1 MPFDLHLLSAMHKN
15 RTPPAPG
22 ETLAAE
28 ERTLFKQATTDVI
41 RTPGAGRPPIPSETG
56 QFRPRR
62 SPVPPSDED
71 ARQPAEAA
79 PRPCNGEA
87 PVLFQRPGIQPRQLL
102 QLKRGK
108 FRPEA
113 VLDLHGLRQR
123 QAERE
128 LRAFIDQSWQEG
140 LRTLLIIHGKGHG
153 SASGTAVL
161 KSWLVAELPRYPQVL
176 AFCSAQPRDGG
187 TGALYL
193 RLRQQPPTL

>member
-1 MPFDLHLLSAMHKN
+1 MRKN
-15 RTPPAPG
+15 LTPPALDEP
-22 ETLAAE
+22 LASDEQA
-28 ERTLFKQATTDVI
+28 LFQQATADVV
-41 RTPGAGRPPIPSETG
+41 RTPHASHSPILTETG
-56 QFRPRR
+56 KFRPRR
-62 SPVPPSDED
+62 SSSPPPNED
-71 ARQPAEAA
+71 PRRPADAA
-79 PRPCNGEA
+79 PEPCSGEE

-113 VLDLHGLRQR
+113 TLDLHGLRQR
-123 QAERE
+123 QAEVE
-128 LRAFIDQSWQEG
+128 LRAFIEQSWQQG

-161 KSWLVAELPRYPQVL
+161 KSWLVAELPRYPQLL

-193 RLRQQPPTL
+193 RLRQPPPTL